1 MYFHKNVCELLLL
14 ADAHSC
20 ALLKDCAMDY
30 IVNRYEIVKKSE
42 DWKMVEQSNNLGME
56 LFKFQNSRKCMISEY
71 AVSYENSIPI
81 VELLSRM
88 EKAGLSLD
96 GTKEMLLAHWKEHI
110 YKDDESNKRQRTE

>member
-1 MYFHKNVCELLLL
+1 V
-14 ADAHSC
+14 
-20 ALLKDCAMDY
+20 
-30 IVNRYEIVKKSE
+30 V
-42 DWKMVEQSNNLGME
+42 
-56 LFKFQNSRKCMISEY
+56 SEY

-96 GTKEMLLAHWKEHI
+96 GTKEMLLARWKEHI